1 MGLRARHLLPA
12 GALLLA
18 CVTSNAAPPLTEV
31 DPYADP
37 YANPAPA
44 PARAA
49 PVWQRI
55 ELGAKGHRYAFPIYA
70 SHPLNKPSDLH
81 KVQRLVIV
89 LHDERREAERSF
101 EAVTALYG
109 GQAQQDE
116 RTLVVAPRF
125 PGSVDAGFGGMPAW
139 RRSSWMDGLPSMTQ
153 QGRPAPVGSFQVIDD
168 LLRELT
174 APGRLPGLRAIVL
187 AGHGAGGEMV
197 QRYAVFNSLDE
208 SLRAT
213 ELDISY
219 VVANAGS
226 YLYLSPERPNRNGR
240 GYTRYERG
248 ICPTYDHY
256 RYGLEAMPAVLETY
270 QNKLDHARLAARYA
284 RRHVTYLLGSADTN
298 PEYPGLDKGC
308 GAEAQ
313 GATPLAR
320 GLDYW
325 GYEMRTPPH
334 GAAAGHAKVAARATQ
349 TAHQGFVVSN
359 VGHNEREL
367 YGSSCAAQA
376 LLGSGNWQTDSVC
389 KALPAGEPAAR
400 ANKSR

>member
-1 MGLRARHLLPA
+1 MRLRARHTFLA

-18 CVTSNAAPPLTEV
+18 CATSNAAPPLVQV

-37 YANPAPA
+37 YTNSLPTRSAPA
-44 PARAA
+44 
-49 PVWQRI
+49 WQRI
-55 ELGAKGHRYAFPIYA
+55 DLGAKGHRYTFPVYA
-70 SHPLNKPSDLH
+70 SHPLNKPLALQ

-101 EAVTALYG
+101 EAVTALYA
-109 GQAQQDE
+109 GQAQHEE

-139 RRSSWMDGLPSMTQ
+139 RRASWMDGLPSMAQ

-174 APGRLPGLRAIVL
+174 APGRLPGLHAIVL

-197 QRYAVFNSLDE
+197 QRYAVFNALDE

-213 ELDISY
+213 ELDVSY

-256 RYGLEAMPAVLETY
+256 RYGLESMPASLEAY
-270 QNKLDHARLAARYA
+270 QDKLDHARLATRYA
-284 RRHVTYLLGSADTN
+284 RRHVSYLLGSADTN
-298 PEYPGLDKGC
+298 PESPGLDKGC

-325 GYEMRTPPH
+325 GYETRTPPH
-334 GAAAGHAKVAARATQ
+334 SAAAPHAKTAPRATQ
-349 TAHQGFVVSN
+349 PAHRGFIVAN
-359 VGHNEREL
+359 VGHNEDEL
-367 YGSSCAAQA
+367 YASSCAAQA
-376 LLGSGNWQTDSVC
+376 LLGNGDWQTNAEC
-389 KALPAGEPAAR
+389 KALPAGEPATR
-400 ANKSR
+400 ASKPR